1 MSHDQTDAIR
11 HAIEESI
18 EGANAEVQT
27 GAGAGHY
34 NVTVTAEVFA
44 GKPMVQAHRLVYS
57 AIAHLMDG
65 DDAPVHAID
74 RLRTLAAG

>member
-1 MSHDQTDAIR
+1 MTNDQVEAIR
-11 HAIEESI
+11 EAIEASI
-18 EGANAEVQT
+18 EGATAEVEL

-34 NVTVTAEVFA
+34 NVTVTAPVFA

-65 DDAPVHAID
+65 DAAPVHAID
-74 RLRTLAAG
+74 RLRTLAS

>member
-11 HAIEESI
+11 QAIEQSI
-18 EGANAEVQT
+18 QGSTVEVEV

-34 NVTVTAEVFA
+34 NVTVTAAIFA

-65 DDAPVHAID
+65 DSAPVHAID
-74 RLRTLAAG
+74 RLRTLAS

>member
-1 MSHDQTDAIR
+1 MSENQVDAIR
-11 HAIEESI
+11 QAIEQSI
-18 EGANAEVQT
+18 EGANADVET

-65 DDAPVHAID
+65 DNAPVHAID
-74 RLRTLAAG
+74 RLRTLAS